1 MIGIVLWS
9 DPVVAKAVFWC
20 EDQGDLAYFRSK
32 DPQNSPASA
41 LTAGDMVCFD
51 VSTDEKMRL
60 ASNPRL
66 ISGHGSADL
75 PGQLKATA
83 GQMKKAR
90 TRSGSAKILPFEADK
105 TAKVQERAALEA

>member
-51 VSTDEKMRL
+51 VSTDE
-60 ASNPRL
+60 
-66 ISGHGSADL
+66 
-75 PGQLKATA
+75 
-83 GQMKKAR
+83 
-90 TRSGSAKILPFEADK
+90 
-105 TAKVQERAALEA
+105 

>member
-20 EDQGDLAYFRSK
+20 EDQGDLAYFRSN
-32 DPQNSPASA
+32 DPKNALATA

-51 VSTDEKMRL
+51 VWTDQKMRR

-66 ISGHGSADL
+66 ISGHASTDL

-83 GQMKKAR
+83 GQMKTAR
-90 TRSGSAKILPFEADK
+90 MRPGSAKILPFGADK
-105 TAKVQERAALEA
+105 TAKIQDLAVLEA